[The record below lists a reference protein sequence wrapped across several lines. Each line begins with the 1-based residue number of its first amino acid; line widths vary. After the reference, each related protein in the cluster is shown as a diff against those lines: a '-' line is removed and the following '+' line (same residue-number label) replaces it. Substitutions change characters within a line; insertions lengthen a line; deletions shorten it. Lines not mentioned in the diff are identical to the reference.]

1 MSDPDSSDP
10 PSQPPESSSVGA
22 RSAEPKRPRDLLAI
36 GQRAL
41 SAGELDGAHQA
52 FVNAALRYSGPS
64 QLLGGGHGWR
74 GVAQVAMLE
83 KDWALATRML
93 ALAERTYQ
101 LGTDLLGPEDD
112 DDERATELRTGLL
125 EGRATVGTLRA
136 DIAIRRLRYAEA
148 RQAIDVVYPL
158 YRQLGDRPCVAD
170 LWVTTARLAEREG
183 RWFSA
188 RTAWAQVLR
197 IRKANGD
204 EFGQCDAI
212 IRMVEAMLVEDE
224 VDKARKKLDEA
235 ETLARYLEDD
245 RLQGRVHIAM
255 AKILE
260 HEHAWE
266 AAWEKW
272 LDADFALREADPM
285 LRGLSMVRMARS
297 AVRVRPTE
305 AGEYLQRGLIA
316 LLDAHHP
323 DAIGLV
329 LHQLAI
335 VALVNGDARTAL
347 IAAVGADRSRG
358 SDDIVQGVV
367 LRALLQLQEL
377 EAAYTLALVR
387 HDRREDEER
396 LATLELIEARLDD
409 PPDLRGT
416 STRRLLE
423 AARDAIDAVVGPLA
437 RSRGLALSELDSRR
451 AAMKLTGAATE
462 QGAVQRVEEAVQDV
476 VAGTREN
483 GEKPFLVFEINAGQV
498 ERVPLRPGLA
508 LVGRGSNNAI
518 RMGWDGKASRTHCA
532 IEVDGAE
539 IVLRNL
545 STTGETFVNG
555 DPIDGDVR
563 IDDGTRFRVGETVF
577 HVEWDA
583 PIAANTAVAA
593 VQAAPGAAEAE
604 PPEPSLPP
612 NAPAFTDASEED
624 AESDMTTDDVLADDG
639 DGVDGLGP
647 VEKTEETEEEPGEES
662 APS

>member
-1 MSDPDSSDP
+1 VASDDESIDGDGSDVP
-10 PSQPPESSSVGA
+10 RA
-22 RSAEPKRPRDLLAI
+22 RSGKRPRELLAI

-41 SAGELDGAHQA
+41 AAGELDGAHHA

-83 KDWALATRML
+83 KDWALAERML
-93 ALAERTYQ
+93 SLAERTYV
-101 LGTDLLGPEDD
+101 LGADHLGPEED

-136 DIAIRRLRYAEA
+136 DIAIRRLQYAEA
-148 RQAIDVVYPL
+148 RQAIDAVYPL

-197 IRKANGD
+197 VRKANGD
-204 EFGQCDAI
+204 EFGQCDAL

-235 ETLARYLEDD
+235 EALARYLEDE

-260 HEHAWE
+260 HEHSWE

-272 LDADFALREADPM
+272 LDADHALRSADPM
-285 LRGLSMVRMARS
+285 LRGLSQVRMARS
-297 AVRVRPTE
+297 AVRVRPAE

-316 LLDAHHP
+316 LFDAHHP
-323 DAIGLV
+323 DAIGIV

-347 IAAVGADRSRG
+347 IAAVGADRIRG
-358 SDDIVQGVV
+358 GDDLVQGVV

-387 HDRREDEER
+387 HDRRDDEDR

-416 STRRLLE
+416 STRRLRE

-451 AAMKLTGAATE
+451 AAMKLTGGATE
-462 QGAVQRVEEAVQDV
+462 QGAGQRVQEAVQDV
-476 VAGTREN
+476 AAGTREN
-483 GEKPFLVFEINAGQV
+483 GERPWLVFEITPGQT
-498 ERVPLRPGLA
+498 ERVPLRPGLS
-508 LVGRGSNNAI
+508 LVGRGGNNAI

-539 IVLRNL
+539 IRLRNL
-545 STTGETFVNG
+545 SSSGGTYVGG
-555 DPIDGDVR
+555 DAIEDDVR
-563 IDDGTRFRVGETVF
+563 IDDGTPFRVGETVF
-577 HVEWDA
+577 HVEWQA
-583 PIAANTAVAA
+583 PIATHAAIAA
-593 VQAAPGAAEAE
+593 VQAAPAAPAGEVDPSTPPASFAE
-604 PPEPSLPP
+604 PKEGDVS
-612 NAPAFTDASEED
+612 TDE
-624 AESDMTTDDVLADDG
+624 VLADDG
-639 DGVDGLGP
+639 DGVEGLGTGD
-647 VEKTEETEEEPGEES
+647 TEETASP
-662 APS
+662 